1 MHYPC
6 TAECNHAPKQAWNA
20 LRAASVPACLLS
32 TRTCNYQQW
41 RVWIRRMIQPFFKL
55 PAWTRP
61 LSPFWFKKMPAW
73 TRPLSSMFYSTSH
86 FILNDFKS
94 TSALPFRAC
103 LANNARS
110 AETPQERG
118 AIRVKAKAGQ
128 MRTKCV
134 NEGSEFDGW
143 FNHFLTLPSWT
154 VVSMFSSTSH
164 FILNFKST
172 SGLRLLLLT
181 TKNTT
186 STDDDEHPW
195 ALAPCGL
202 AHACDCPQRASM
214 RRANRHVTSKI
225 VLGCVTSLSL
235 RARGAAFGGS
245 WRQLLTVR
253 QLVAVLGVCK
263 ACGL

>member
-1 MHYPC
+1 
-6 TAECNHAPKQAWNA
+6 
-20 LRAASVPACLLS
+20 
-32 TRTCNYQQW
+32 
-41 RVWIRRMIQPFFKL
+41 
-55 PAWTRP
+55 
-61 LSPFWFKKMPAW
+61 
-73 TRPLSSMFYSTSH
+73 MFYSTSH
-86 FILNDFKS
+86 FILNDLKS

-110 AETPQERG
+110 EETPQERG

-154 VVSMFSSTSH
+154 VVSMFYSTEPFH
-164 FILNFKST
+164 FEFQVHVRSR
-172 SGLRLLLLT
+172 SLT

-195 ALAPCGL
+195 ALAPCGP

-235 RARGAAFGGS
+235 RARGAAFGVS

>member
-1 MHYPC
+1 MH
-6 TAECNHAPKQAWNA
+6 
-20 LRAASVPACLLS
+20 
-32 TRTCNYQQW
+32 
-41 RVWIRRMIQPFFKL
+41 
-55 PAWTRP
+55 
-61 LSPFWFKKMPAW
+61 AW

-154 VVSMFSSTSH
+154 VVSMFYSTSH

-172 SGLRLLLLT
+172 SGAGAWQPRTPLRPMMM
-181 TKNTT
+181 
-186 STDDDEHPW
+186 SIHEHW
-195 ALAPCGL
+195 
-202 AHACDCPQRASM
+202 
-214 RRANRHVTSKI
+214 RRAAWPVPVIAHSVRRCVVRTVTSPQK
-225 VLGCVTSLSL
+225 L
-235 RARGAAFGGS
+235 F
-245 WRQLLTVR
+245 
-253 QLVAVLGVCK
+253 
-263 ACGL
+263 